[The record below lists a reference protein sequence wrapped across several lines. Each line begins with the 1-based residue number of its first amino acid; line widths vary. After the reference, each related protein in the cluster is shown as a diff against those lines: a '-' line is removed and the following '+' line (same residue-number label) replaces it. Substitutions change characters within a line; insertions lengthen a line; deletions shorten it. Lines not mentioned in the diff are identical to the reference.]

1 MRSSRIVHAIC
12 ATLDAFVFGFM
23 PSSAKA
29 PQINGVLDSPPRPS
43 RYTAVS
49 RFGCLV
55 SASGSRQEAVR
66 SCTAVVIGDC
76 RERFKL

>member
-29 PQINGVLDSPPRPS
+29 QQINGILDSPPATQSIYGSQQVRL
-43 RYTAVS
+43 
-49 RFGCLV
+49 FGV
-55 SASGSRQEAVR
+55 GIRV
-66 SCTAVVIGDC
+66 
-76 RERFKL
+76 